1 MSKREDW
8 VRLRHMLDTGR
19 EVLSFAEGETRA
31 SLEVDRK
38 SALVLVK
45 CIEILGEAASRVS
58 KETQDKYPDIPWQ
71 KIIGMRNRL
80 IHAYYEIDL
89 DLVWDTVTRDLPP
102 LISGV
107 EKILSTERS

>member
-19 EVLSFAEGETRA
+19 EALSFVEGQGRPDLDANRT
-31 SLEVDRK
+31 L
-38 SALVLVK
+38 ALALVK

-58 KETQDKYPDIPWQ
+58 KETQEKHPAIAWQ

-80 IHAYYEIDL
+80 IHAYYEINL
-89 DLVWDTVTRDLPP
+89 DLIWNTVTRDLPH
-102 LISGV
+102 LVGEL
-107 EKILSTERS
+107 EKVLPPERP